1 MGAIGDFYTTADP
14 AEAAAFLK
22 KYNVKYVIVGQLE
35 RAFYVPEGIA
45 KFERMA
51 QAGLLKPVFTVGQT
65 TVYEVMT

>member
-1 MGAIGDFYTTADP
+1 VYAIGDFYNTTDA
-14 AEAAAFLK
+14 AEATAFLK

-51 QAGLLKPVFTVGQT
+51 QAGLLKPVFTAGQT
-65 TVYEVMT
+65 TVYEVVS